1 MAIKLH
7 TPEDHNFGKLRWKYT
22 LKVPIVERSERDR
35 EAQMFVVMIGYVLW
49 GLFWF
54 QFVIGVVSDMPAI
67 YWLSG
72 GNWWPPPYE
81 MYVKNSGPF
90 PWSLAWTFVLISSL
104 ASVLGM
110 LGAWMWTIGVQG
122 KWRMRFVI
130 FIFCIITCGWSVATL
145 KAKDGMWIEIDQ
157 RIDEAR
163 EDWRR
168 AADFKEGE
176 WMLRRYRLE
185 VERLE
190 KLKAELEAS
199 ERH

>member
-7 TPEDHNFGKLRWKYT
+7 TPEDHNFRKLRWKYS
-22 LKVPIVERSERDR
+22 LKVPIVERPQRDR
-35 EAQMFVVMIGYVLW
+35 EAQMFVVMIGYALW

-54 QFVIGVVSDMPAI
+54 QFVIGVVSDLPAI

-72 GNWWPPPYE
+72 GNWCPPPHE

-90 PWSLAWTFVLISSL
+90 PWSLAWTFVFISSL

-122 KWRMRFVI
+122 KWRMRFMV

-168 AADFKEGE
+168 SADFKEGE
-176 WMLRRYRLE
+176 WMLLRYRLE

>member
-1 MAIKLH
+1 HPQIL
-7 TPEDHNFGKLRWKYT
+7 
-22 LKVPIVERSERDR
+22 LK
-35 EAQMFVVMIGYVLW
+35 
-49 GLFWF
+49 
-54 QFVIGVVSDMPAI
+54 
-67 YWLSG
+67 
-72 GNWWPPPYE
+72 
-81 MYVKNSGPF
+81 
-90 PWSLAWTFVLISSL
+90 SLVFISSL

-110 LGAWMWTIGVQG
+110 LGAWMWTVGVQG
-122 KWRMRFVI
+122 KWRMRFII

-145 KAKDGMWIEIDQ
+145 KAKDGMWIKIDQ

-168 AADFKEGE
+168 AADFKDGE

-199 ERH
+199 ELH